1 MNNRYSLSSIVAGF
15 LTLCF
20 TAIVMY
26 ILFAVLLLTEKS
38 GGASRIVFSVLN
50 CLILFGL
57 AVHSRT
63 VIRLTSFAAAIQIWC
78 ATALYTIFQLGAV
91 FIGIGSWQPKYYI
104 LYQGVV
110 LLVYLCV
117 ALPTLLVHR
126 KNNNSSEES

>member
-1 MNNRYSLSSIVAGF
+1 MNNRYSLSSVVAGF
-15 LTLCF
+15 LTACF

-38 GGASRIVFSVLN
+38 GGTERIVFSILN

-57 AVHSRT
+57 AIHCRT
-63 VIRLTSFAAAIQIWC
+63 VVRLTSFAAAIQIWC

-91 FIGIGSWQPKYYI
+91 FIGIGSWRPVYYV
-104 LYQGVV
+104 LYQCVV
-110 LLVYLCV
+110 LFVYLCV

-126 KNNNSSEES
+126 KNNNSSKGS